1 MGHTLYGEMPR
12 EQGPMKPC
20 IWCGADT
27 DLRFVPAAKPEL
39 GPQPLH
45 MLCAGG
51 LILAYEAILAGRTLT
66 TRQAERMKRL
76 NGPHAALT

>member
-1 MGHTLYGEMPR
+1 
-12 EQGPMKPC
+12 MKPC
-20 IWCGADT
+20 IWCGVATDT
-27 DLRFVPAAKPEL
+27 RFIPEARPEL

-45 MLCAGG
+45 ILCAGQ

-76 NGPHAALT
+76 NGAHAALT